1 MEKLISHPI
10 FIVTAAF
17 FRYTIKNA
25 TGQQKEGAAMSRKNS
40 LILAEIKKREQYFKK
55 DSKEIAAANLRLL
68 LGSSGAALLI
78 LILCLFL
85 SPSLLQGWSPT
96 FYHLL
101 FLPSTVLLCI
111 FSFHYYRKES
121 VSAVESIILCV
132 IFETVIFSF
141 VILIDC
147 ISSPTAPAVFMPI
160 MCVAIPALFV
170 MPFTLTFLLLCIYE
184 LIFIA
189 CVLTFKVPWVGQ
201 YDIFSSVTALGCSVI
216 VINLILFLRVRD
228 FETRMKYKLLSI
240 HDALSNVLNKQ
251 ASTEA
256 ILQFLN
262 AQNGPVNC
270 ALLMMDLDDFKSIN
284 DTRGHYMGDQV
295 LKCFGN
301 ILLQTFRSTDVIGR
315 FGGDE
320 FLVFLKGGCTP
331 ELLEEKCRAVQQQLA
346 KQVQENYGFK
356 AGCSIGAICLIE
368 QEISFEELFREA
380 DMALYQAK
388 GTGKGCFPI
397 RSFQGV
403 SSQQSGEP

>member
-1 MEKLISHPI
+1 
-10 FIVTAAF
+10 
-17 FRYTIKNA
+17 
-25 TGQQKEGAAMSRKNS
+25 MSRKNS

-85 SPSLLQGWSPT
+85 SPYLLQGWSPT

-284 DTRGHYMGDQV
+284 DTRGHYMGDQE

-320 FLVFLKGGCTP
+320 FLVFL
-331 ELLEEKCRAVQQQLA
+331 
-346 KQVQENYGFK
+346 
-356 AGCSIGAICLIE
+356 
-368 QEISFEELFREA
+368 
-380 DMALYQAK
+380 
-388 GTGKGCFPI
+388 
-397 RSFQGV
+397 
-403 SSQQSGEP
+403 

>member
-1 MEKLISHPI
+1 MNRII
-10 FIVTAAF
+10 
-17 FRYTIKNA
+17 
-25 TGQQKEGAAMSRKNS
+25 S
-40 LILAEIKKREQYFKK
+40 LIMAEMKKRKQYFKK
-55 DSKEIAAANLRLL
+55 DSKEIVTANLRLL

-85 SPSLLQGWSPT
+85 SPYLLQGWKPT

-111 FSFHYYRKES
+111 LSFHYYRKES
-121 VSAVESIILCV
+121 ISTAGSIILCV

-141 VILIDC
+141 VILIDGV
-147 ISSPTAPAVFMPI
+147 SSPTAPAVFMPI

-170 MPFTLTFLLLCIYE
+170 MPFTLAFFLLCIYE
-184 LIFIA
+184 LIFIT
-189 CVLTFKVPWVGQ
+189 CVLTFKAPLIGQ
-201 YDIFSSVTALGCSVI
+201 YDIFASVTALGCSVI

-228 FETRMKYKLLSI
+228 FEARMKYKLLSI

-256 ILQFLN
+256 VLQFLN
-262 AQNGPVNC
+262 AQDGPASC
-270 ALLMMDLDDFKSIN
+270 ALLMMDLDDFKTIN

-320 FLVFLKGGCTP
+320 FLVFLKGICTP

-346 KQVQENYGFK
+346 KQIQENYGFT
-356 AGCSIGAICLIE
+356 AGCSIGAVCLME

-380 DMALYQAK
+380 DTALYQAK
-388 GTGKGCFPI
+388 RTGKGRFSI
-397 RSFQGV
+397 RSFQSV
-403 SSQQSGEP
+403 SNRRSEGP